1 MAKIKAK
8 PEAKAITGITLNEYL
23 ANHSRNRNL
32 DNPIALWYQRKDP
45 MNTLRKKEEWDKII
59 AKFYAEK

>member
-1 MAKIKAK
+1 MAKAKAK
-8 PEAKAITGITLNEYL
+8 PAIKAATGITLNEYL
-23 ANHSRNRNL
+23 ANHSNRNL
-32 DNPIALWYQRKDP
+32 DNPITLWYQRKDP